1 MTLQNMSRSGRKGF
15 VMKNIRLSTLNE
27 IVWNNQEA
35 AHNKTVRLGA
45 KFSKPIE
52 IRWKKDLLNHAIK
65 LETSFCSTK
74 DPPSFLNNSPNN

>member
-27 IVWNNQEA
+27 NVWNNQEA

-45 KFSKPIE
+45 KFSKPVE
-52 IRWKKDLLNHAIK
+52 IQWKKALNAIK